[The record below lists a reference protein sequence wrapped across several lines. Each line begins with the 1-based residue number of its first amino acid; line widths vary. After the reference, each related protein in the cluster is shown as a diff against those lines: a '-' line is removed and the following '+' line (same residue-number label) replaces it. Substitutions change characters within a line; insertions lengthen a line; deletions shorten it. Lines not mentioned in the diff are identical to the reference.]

1 MELKES
7 KIPEMAEKL
16 AKTATIKA
24 PLRSPALTAGT
35 GRAPPEELIKI
46 FALSPLDKA
55 MMAWYSSA
63 TVS

>member
-7 KIPEMAEKL
+7 KIIEMAEKL
-16 AKTATIKA
+16 TKTVTIKA

-46 FALSPLDKA
+46 FALSPLTKP
-55 MMAWYSSA
+55 
-63 TVS
+63 

>member
-16 AKTATIKA
+16 TKTATIKA

-35 GRAPPEELIKI
+35 GRARPEKQIKN
-46 FALSPLDKA
+46 FTPSPLTKP
-55 MMAWYSSA
+55 
-63 TVS
+63 

>member
-1 MELKES
+1 
-7 KIPEMAEKL
+7 MAEKL